1 MKRRRYVIMANG
13 RGMRWG
19 NYLGIPKHLISV
31 DDETLIQ
38 RIVRQVRERDPKA
51 DVVISSSD
59 PLLETE
65 GARRHAP
72 ERNEIELDR
81 FAPELVNDA
90 VTFLYGDT
98 FYTAAAM
105 DKIISSTGAP
115 MQFYGD
121 ARSIVAVE
129 VNDGL
134 TMLAHLHNVR
144 SLFLAGEISACVGW
158 QVYQSYNQLPFGPP
172 APHDSLYWLGGL
184 TTGFNTPEDFLRF
197 QDWHKAHESEESVPG
212 SFPEDPYL
220 TPSTG
225 D

>member
-1 MKRRRYVIMANG
+1 MGRTTQWNARQLFPSAWSNHLKRRRYVIMANG

-59 PLLETE
+59 PLLETA

-72 ERNEIELDR
+72 ERDEIELDR

-158 QVYQSYNQLPFGPP
+158 QVYQSYKIGR
-172 APHDSLYWLGGL
+172 ASCRERVEIWVGAGSV
-184 TTGFNTPEDFLRF
+184 ERR
-197 QDWHKAHESEESVPG
+197 SEG
-212 SFPEDPYL
+212 
-220 TPSTG
+220 T
-225 D
+225 